1 VWTGRTAFLAIALVN
16 QKKFFLFH
24 FTYAGTKVVCAIPE
38 VFQLKTISIM
48 KAMRNLG
55 KIMMIAFGGAIIL
68 YACSKESSGGNSST
82 VPAGKQQV
90 NLYLTDGPS
99 FFDSVKVDIKS
110 VKFLVDTC
118 DKSRRHH
125 DDDDTVKNCGVWDS
139 VSIAPGVYNLLN
151 LRNGIDTLLAS
162 GNLTDGSI
170 RKIVITLG
178 SNNSLVKDSVTYPL
192 HLLSNQIVIRLN
204 GNEWENFQTGKYRL
218 WLDFDCGRSIIR
230 LRDGEFYLNPFIHA
244 FIVKETGVVKGIV
257 KPFAAWPVIT
267 VYNGTDT
274 AYALPFGDGQFKVRG
289 LKTGTYSV
297 FVNTSNGYKDTTIT
311 NVSVTVG
318 KDTDLGTITLHK

>member
-1 VWTGRTAFLAIALVN
+1 VWAWRTAFFSIALVN
-16 QKKFFLFH
+16 QKIFFFSTLSMRARKLFVP
-24 FTYAGTKVVCAIPE
+24 FPE
-38 VFQLKTISIM
+38 VFQFKTISIM

-68 YACSKESSGGNSST
+68 YACSKESSGGNNST

-99 FFDSVKVDIKS
+99 FFDSVKIDIKS
-110 VKFLVDTC
+110 VKFLIDTC

-125 DDDDTVKNCGVWDS
+125 DDNDTVKNCGVWDS
-139 VSIAPGVYNLLN
+139 VSITPGVYNLLN

-162 GNLTDGSI
+162 GNLPDGSI

-178 SNNSLVKDSVTYPL
+178 TNNSLVKDSVTYPL

-218 WLDFDCGRSIIR
+218 WLDFDCGRSIIK
-230 LRDGEFYLNPFIHA
+230 LRDGSFYLSPFIRA
-244 FIVKETGVVKGIV
+244 FIVKETGVVKGVI
-257 KPFAAWPVIT
+257 KPAAAWPVVT

-274 AYALPFGDGQFKVRG
+274 AYALPFLDGQFKVRG
-289 LKTGTYSV
+289 LNTGTYSV
-297 FVNTSNGYKDTTIT
+297 FVNGSNGYQDTTIT

-318 KDTDLGTITLHK
+318 KETDLGTITLHK